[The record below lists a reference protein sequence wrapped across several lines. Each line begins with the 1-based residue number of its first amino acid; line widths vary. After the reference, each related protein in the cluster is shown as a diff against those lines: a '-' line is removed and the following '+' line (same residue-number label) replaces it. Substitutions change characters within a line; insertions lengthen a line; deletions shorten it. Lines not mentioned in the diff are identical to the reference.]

1 MFSAI
6 WQRNNLHG
14 VNIVDIPLGSRLLVP
29 AVKEMPNHDSQSLLS
44 IIMSAHITCHKEQ
57 TSLFTPKV
65 N

>member
-29 AVKEMPNHDSQSLLS
+29 AVKEMPNYDSQSLLR
-44 IIMSAHITCHKEQ
+44 I
-57 TSLFTPKV
+57 
-65 N
+65 